1 MEAHERR
8 RVRAAAWR
16 AIAGAAWLIGLHGA
30 ALAQQGLGASQPTQL
45 AGAPSA
51 PSVAEDAASPPTGG
65 YASTVYSMDDGT
77 TDQSLGRTNGGIF
90 CWFQAYDTRPASP
103 YDVITHIEVAHG
115 LPAAPG
121 QAMPNGTPF
130 QVCVWED
137 PNDDGDPVDAQ
148 LVAMQLANVVGVDT
162 HALQTVPITPTTV
175 RGVFFI
181 GEFMAHSTNKFPASR
196 DLGTAPQGR
205 AFFTGSL
212 VPTGTFDPSQ
222 LASPNHM
229 AIVAL
234 DNTGGV
240 LDSVFRVR
248 AASTS
253 SMPLVHCVPKQNALG
268 CLPQISATGAPVA
281 SSFVGFV
288 VRGQQFRNQKVGLL
302 LYSVSGRAQTPFQ
315 GGFLCMNGPTRRTPA
330 QSSGG
335 STPPTNDCTG
345 AYAID
350 MCALA
355 HGLYGSNP
363 LPALLVPG
371 TLVQGQWWA
380 RDPGF
385 PAPNNSSLSAG
396 LEYQVAP

>member
-1 MEAHERR
+1 MGANERR
-8 RVRAAAWR
+8 RVCAAGWR
-16 AIAGAAWLIGLHGA
+16 AIAGAVLLFDLQGA
-30 ALAQQGLGASQPTQL
+30 ALAQHGLGASQPPQL
-45 AGAPSA
+45 AAAPSA
-51 PSVAEDAASPPTGG
+51 PRAAGDAAPSPAGG
-65 YASTVYSMDDGT
+65 YASTLYFMDDGT

-90 CWFQAYDTRPASP
+90 CWLQAYDTRPASP
-103 YDVITHIEVAHG
+103 YDVITSLELAHG

-130 QVCVWED
+130 QACVWED
-137 PNDDGDPVDAQ
+137 PNDDGDPSDAQ
-148 LVAMQLANVVGVDT
+148 LVAMQIATVSGVDT
-162 HALQTVPITPTTV
+162 QALQSVSIPPTTV
-175 RGVFFI
+175 RGIFFV
-181 GEFMAHSTNKFPASR
+181 GEVMAHQANRFPASR
-196 DLGTAPQGR
+196 DLATPPQGR

-212 VPTGTFDPSQ
+212 TPTGTFDPSQ

-234 DNTGGV
+234 DNTGGL

-248 AASTS
+248 ASSTS
-253 SMPLVHCVPKQNALG
+253 NMPVVHCVPKQNALG
-268 CLPQISATGAPVA
+268 CLPQISSSGAPVA
-281 SSFVGFV
+281 SNFFGFV
-288 VRGQQFRNQKVGLL
+288 VQGQQFRNQKVGLL

-330 QSSGG
+330 QNSGG

-345 AYAID
+345 TYAID

-363 LPALLVPG
+363 LAALLVPG